1 MDLKHNACKIIV
13 VGPTSIQIIISTVI
27 SFRYNFV
34 SLQDPDL
41 AKLLCGLKFVSKLG
55 SANPDT
61 TFCENL
67 KVCRVKKSS
76 TSMFTEACATVLHP
90 SSQSGNMLCD
100 TIVLFVS
107 LPIPITLSAP

>member
-1 MDLKHNACKIIV
+1 MELKNNACKIIV

-67 KVCRVKKSS
+67 KVCQVKKSS
-76 TSMFTEACATVLHP
+76 TSMFTEACATVQ
-90 SSQSGNMLCD
+90 SSSHSGNMLCD